1 MELIF
6 KGEVSELFAFQS
18 VQKAPTEEPSC
29 TPNTPNTN
37 QEQRK
42 DMIEALELQI
52 SDLKNEAQSI
62 KGAIGTTEH
71 YLLPLRNRNVSIED
85 ITKLLEENLSH
96 LTKKEQNFK
105 EQIAARERRILILKN
120 SSNPSDWET
129 DMLERLM
136 NGYIDKGPIENTL
149 RYFGYE
155 EDSGKIECRNHW
167 SKYEYLEKLSSLPK
181 MIHSYLKDKKFK
193 LVFDYDPSYPNTLIQ
208 IFRE

>member
-1 MELIF
+1 MFIDY
-6 KGEVSELFAFQS
+6 SR
-18 VQKAPTEEPSC
+18 THI
-29 TPNTPNTN
+29 TN
-37 QEQRK
+37 PFIRRF
-42 DMIEALELQI
+42 MIEALELQI

-136 NGYIDKGPIENTL
+136 IGVLQRLII
-149 RYFGYE
+149 
-155 EDSGKIECRNHW
+155 KII
-167 SKYEYLEKLSSLPK
+167 LGDVLMLP
-181 MIHSYLKDKKFK
+181 L
-193 LVFDYDPSYPNTLIQ
+193 P
-208 IFRE
+208 